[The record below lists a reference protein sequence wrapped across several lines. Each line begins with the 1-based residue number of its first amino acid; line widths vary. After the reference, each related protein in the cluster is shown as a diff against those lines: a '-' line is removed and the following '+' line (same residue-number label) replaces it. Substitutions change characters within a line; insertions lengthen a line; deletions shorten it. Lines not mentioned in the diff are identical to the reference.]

1 MLSGEYFLSESQAEW
16 KATYENLPKDQTL
29 KLDIKS
35 PENFIDDIKLNYL
48 RPYLPQSG
56 IVVEVGAGS
65 GRLLTR
71 IALENKNITP
81 IGIDFES
88 TRMVKDNINKFNLN
102 GASIKADAYHIP
114 LQYNLAEAVISGG
127 FLEHFNEEEIDK
139 ILQEMQRILKVGGL
153 FYAEITPNKKSLCR
167 PIILTEM
174 GGYESTFN
182 KQKWYEILKR
192 DGYRNIK
199 VTSGIVIPPNF
210 FIWFK
215 SGILLEITY
224 KLKYLIEHMD
234 NTFISDVLGFSYY
247 VTAEK

>member
-16 KATYENLPKDQTL
+16 KATYAGISGNQTY
-29 KLDIKS
+29 KPDIKS
-35 PENFIDDIKLNYL
+35 PENFIDDIKLKYL

-88 TRMVKDNINKFNLN
+88 AKMVKDNIDKFNIN
-102 GASIKADAYHIP
+102 GSSIKADAYHIP
-114 LQYNLAEAVISGG
+114 LKSNSVDAVISGG
-127 FLEHFNEEEIDK
+127 LLEHFNNKELEYI
-139 ILQEMQRILKVGGL
+139 ISEMKRILKPNGL
-153 FYAEITPNKKSLCR
+153 FYAEIVPNKKSLCR
-167 PIILTEM
+167 PIILTEV
-174 GGYESTFN
+174 GGYESKLGMWEWRF
-182 KQKWYEILKR
+182 ILKLS
-192 DGYRNIK
+192 GFKNVK

-210 FIWFK
+210 FCWFK

-224 KLKYLIEHMD
+224 KFKYLFEYID
-234 NTFISDVLGFSYY
+234 NTFISDILGFSYY
-247 VTAEK
+247 VTGEK